1 MEIWRKID
9 EHPNYEVSNQ
19 NGFRNTTRN
28 KQPNG
33 RINHWGYRM
42 VRFGRNTKEIAF
54 HILVAKSFPEIC
66 GEWFDGCA
74 VHHKD
79 GNKLN
84 NTPENLIV
92 LSKEEHHKLHYKE
105 APDSF
110 KTCTEKRAVSISK
123 ALKGKKCTNGL
134 ERAVKQYTKD
144 MKFVAHYDTITQA
157 AETNGYDI
165 SNISKGLRGK
175 LKAPYGFIWQY
186 GD

>member
-33 RINHWGYRM
+33 RIDRLGYRR
-42 VRFGRNTKEIAF
+42 VSLGRGNERMF
-54 HILVAKSFPEIC
+54 HILVAKAFPEIC
-66 GEWFDGCA
+66 GEWFEGCA

-79 GNKLN
+79 GNKMN
-84 NTPENLIV
+84 NAPENLTVIT
-92 LSKEEHHKLHYKE
+92 KIEHHKIHYQE

-110 KTCTEKRAVSISK
+110 TKPSAKRSTSISK

-134 ERAVKQYTKD
+134 ERKINQYTRD
-144 MKFVAHYDTITQA
+144 MDFVAHYDTITQA
-157 AETNGYDI
+157 AESNGYDI
-165 SNISKGLRGK
+165 SNISKVLRGK
-175 LKAPYGFIWQY
+175 MKTAYGFIWQY
-186 GD
+186 AV